1 MLKRL
6 KKLLYTK
13 VRLRDLPYLQR
24 FKIYRSLLLVNLLLI
39 LLIGAFSLKI
49 HGMAKVQKDMLD
61 NQLLVESDAFQN
73 VSNFKQKYDHHI
85 DTNLFIITTH
95 LIDVKAEVMPITF
108 ALTMTYPESWVN
120 SEIPEVD
127 LTNGEILSHDI
138 QYRNLVNG
146 IVEAIVIYQA
156 ELYPSYNSILY
167 PLDNQLVYLNLS
179 MKKANESTSN
189 LAYMEINKLHYY
201 DQTKHRNYH
210 LIESGI
216 HNQVQQ
222 YSVEIGNQTK
232 QFYDLFNVAYFKYS
246 HKNIYSYLKIIQY
259 IILSILIAT
268 FALLINPKV
277 GTAISG
283 RISVIGSSVFSLS
296 ANIFQVNTLIR
307 PGSGITLID
316 IMTAF
321 AGFMI
326 LLCFL
331 ITTRTIKLNDE
342 FGHDASKVYDLIMFR
357 VLISYTVIFFVITYI
372 QV

>member
-6 KKLLYTK
+6 KNLLNTK

-39 LLIGAFSLKI
+39 AIISVFSIKV
-49 HGMAKVQKDMLD
+49 HGMISTQKDLLD
-61 NQLLVESDAFQN
+61 SQLFVESDAFQN
-73 VSNFKQKYDHHI
+73 VSSFKQKYDHHI
-85 DTNLFIITTH
+85 DTSLFIITTH
-95 LIDVKAEVMPITF
+95 LIDVKAEVMPISF
-108 ALTMTYPESWVN
+108 ALTMTYPESWVS
-120 SEIPEVD
+120 SEVPEID
-127 LTNGEILSHDI
+127 LSNGDILSHDT
-138 QYRNLVNG
+138 QYRNVVNG
-146 IVEAIVIYQA
+146 IVEEIVIYQA

-179 MKKANESTSN
+179 MKKANESGSN
-189 LAYMEINKLHYY
+189 LAYLEINKLHYY

-222 YSVEIGNQTK
+222 YNVEIGKQTK

-307 PGSGITLID
+307 AGSGITLID

-357 VLISYTVIFFVITYI
+357 VLIFYTVIFFIITYI